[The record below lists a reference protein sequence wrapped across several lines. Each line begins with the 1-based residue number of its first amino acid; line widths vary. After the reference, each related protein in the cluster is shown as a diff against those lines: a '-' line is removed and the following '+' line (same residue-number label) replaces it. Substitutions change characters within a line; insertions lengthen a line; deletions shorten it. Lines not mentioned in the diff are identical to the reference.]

1 MGKVL
6 HIIASCTDR
15 KHLLVP
21 EALRLRRIRG
31 AETEARANTWWQR
44 LEAHKHPQ
52 GPAHQLYAGEHWSV
66 VLGLPGAARENG
78 FNPSLWIASAGY
90 GLIPQEAQIRPYS
103 ATFARGQEDSVVRD
117 SENKDTGEQLRR
129 WWRTLSSH
137 PGPVRGQPRTL
148 RQLACEQPQANIL
161 IVASP
166 LYVAAIADD
175 LEFAAKSLQHPER
188 LLIVSSPASL
198 SNGSLAPHWIPSSAH
213 HQQRLGGS
221 RLGLHARVAR
231 EILLAAQGGHLNAAE
246 VQMRYQQLI
255 KKSAP
260 LRQYDRQPMTDDE
273 VREFIRQV
281 VDEGTKSWSA
291 ALKQLRARQFA
302 CEQRRFKNLFVQTQ
316 ESP

>member
-1 MGKVL
+1 M
-6 HIIASCTDR
+6 
-15 KHLLVP
+15 
-21 EALRLRRIRG
+21 
-31 AETEARANTWWQR
+31 ETEARANTWWQR
-44 LEAHKHPQ
+44 LESHKHPQ
-52 GPAHQLYAGEHWSV
+52 GPVHQLYSGEHWSV
-66 VLGLPGAARENG
+66 VLGLPEAARKNG

-90 GLIPQEAQIRPYS
+90 GLIPQDAQVRPYS
-103 ATFARGQEDSVVRD
+103 ATFARGQPDSVVRD
-117 SENKDTGEQLRR
+117 SENKDTGEQLQR
-129 WWRTLSSH
+129 WWKTLSNH
-137 PGPVRGQPRTL
+137 AGPARDQPRTL

-166 LYVAAIADD
+166 LYVAAISDD
-175 LEFAAKSLQHPER
+175 LEFAAKELQHPER
-188 LLIVSSPASL
+188 LLVVSSPASL
-198 SNGSLAPHWIPSSAH
+198 SKGSLAPHWIPSSAH

-246 VQMRYQQLI
+246 LRVRYQKFI

-260 LRQYDRQPMTDDE
+260 LRKYDRQLMTDDE

-302 CEQRRFKNLFVQTQ
+302 CEQRRFKSLFVQAQ
-316 ESP
+316 ENP